1 MAFRK
6 TVRSHYLPNL
16 SHLGFGEVKFDPSSS
31 GSASRFLSRSFVPAD
46 ELAMSALPLISLD
59 AVLSSGSVIDGRVSF
74 APSDPAIAESRVNS
88 ALSDYISNNPVE
100 SVSDEN

>member
-16 SHLGFGEVKFDPSSS
+16 FHLGFGEVKFDPSSS
-31 GSASRFLSRSFVPAD
+31 GSASRFLSRSFVPAE
-46 ELAMSALPLISLD
+46 ELAASALPLVSLD
-59 AVLSSGSVIDGRVSF
+59 DVLSSGSVIDGRVSF

-88 ALSDYISNNPVE
+88 VLSDYISNNPVDPASHE
-100 SVSDEN
+100 D

>member
-16 SHLGFGEVKFDPSSS
+16 CCLGFGEVKFDPVSS
-31 GSASRFLSRSFVPAD
+31 GSASRVLSRSFVPAD
-46 ELAMSALPLISLD
+46 DLALSALPLVSLD
-59 AVLSSGSVIDGRVSF
+59 DVLSSGSVIDGRVSF

-100 SVSDEN
+100 PVSNED